1 MFGLFETID
10 AQHHTQVG
18 KTMPKESLLWKQLR
32 DNLPKVHWQRIE
44 TGITGA
50 GVPDVNGCLDG
61 KEVWVELK
69 RVKGRQIGLRPMQ
82 IAWLATRTKYGGRCY
97 VLAKKDKTIKLYSVD
112 SLEQIKSLTWDSS
125 PLVEL
130 QSPFKWDRLL
140 QMFEE

>member
-1 MFGLFETID
+1 
-10 AQHHTQVG
+10 
-18 KTMPKESLLWKQLR
+18 MPKESLLWKQLR

-82 IAWLATRTKYGGRCY
+82 IAWLATRTKYGGRGY

>member
-18 KTMPKESLLWKQLR
+18 KTMPKESLRWKQLR

-82 IAWLATRTKYGGRCY
+82 IAWLATRTKYGGRYY

>member
-1 MFGLFETID
+1 
-10 AQHHTQVG
+10 
-18 KTMPKESLLWKQLR
+18 MPKESLLWKQLR

-44 TGITGA
+44 TGLTGA

-97 VLAKKDKTIKLYSVD
+97 VLAKKDKTIKLYSVEG
-112 SLEQIKSLTWDSS
+112 LEQIKSLTWDSS

-140 QMFEE
+140 QMFEG